1 MDMREIAR
9 RTAWQAGATPDL
21 AHQVIEAFLHEVGEA
36 RRADEEVDLGAF
48 GRFRRDGSFAP
59 GPAMTTTTADGP
71 LGDTSG
77 YDEGTAP
84 SDS

>member
-9 RTAWQAGATPDL
+9 RTAWQAGTSTGL
-21 AHQVIEAFLHEVGEA
+21 ADQVIEAFLHEVGQA
-36 RRADEEVDLGAF
+36 VRADEEVDLGAF
-48 GRFRRDGSFAP
+48 GRIRRDGSFAP
-59 GPAMTTTTADGP
+59 GPAMTTTTAVGP
-71 LGDTSG
+71 LVDTSG